1 MKITGAIFDLDG
13 TLVDSM
19 KIWDVLPGKVVRS
32 FGAEPTDDLAYQLA
46 AMDKQEAADYMIKTF
61 LLPLSREEVL
71 NRVNELVDEEYSSVV
86 PLKKGA
92 DVLLEFLHSNKIPCS
107 IATASE
113 VSQAEQAMKRLGQWE
128 CFQFVLSC
136 MQCGSK
142 SSPQIYYQAAERM
155 GTAPEQ
161 TLVFEDALHAA
172 QTAKKAGFVV
182 VGVFDPSSA
191 ADEQKMRA
199 VCDFYLPSLDDPV
212 FLNHIKSTRQIGG
225 TTFCRAIKLQCKTE
239 RSLFYENSID
249 DRWKRF
255 QRRRRNS
262 GRYQDHVRAW
272 NLCHE
277 RDYSLDGS
285 EHHRR
290 LWNFGV

>member
-71 NRVNELVDEEYSSVV
+71 NRVNELVDEEYSSIV

-92 DVLLEFLHSNKIPCS
+92 DVLLEFLYSNKIPCS

-113 VSQAEQAMKRLGQWE
+113 VSQAEQAMKRLGRWE

-212 FLNHIKSTRQIGG
+212 FLNQLEQMI
-225 TTFCRAIKLQCKTE
+225 
-239 RSLFYENSID
+239 
-249 DRWKRF
+249 
-255 QRRRRNS
+255 
-262 GRYQDHVRAW
+262 
-272 NLCHE
+272 
-277 RDYSLDGS
+277 
-285 EHHRR
+285 
-290 LWNFGV
+290 

>member
-71 NRVNELVDEEYSSVV
+71 NRVNELVDEEYSSIV

-128 CFQFVLSC
+128 WFQFVLSC

-212 FLNHIKSTRQIGG
+212 FLNQLEQMI
-225 TTFCRAIKLQCKTE
+225 
-239 RSLFYENSID
+239 
-249 DRWKRF
+249 
-255 QRRRRNS
+255 
-262 GRYQDHVRAW
+262 
-272 NLCHE
+272 
-277 RDYSLDGS
+277 
-285 EHHRR
+285 
-290 LWNFGV
+290 

>member
-71 NRVNELVDEEYSSVV
+71 NRVNELVDEEYSSIV

-128 CFQFVLSC
+128 RFQFVLSC

-155 GTAPEQ
+155 GTVPEQ

-212 FLNHIKSTRQIGG
+212 FLNQLEQMI
-225 TTFCRAIKLQCKTE
+225 
-239 RSLFYENSID
+239 
-249 DRWKRF
+249 
-255 QRRRRNS
+255 
-262 GRYQDHVRAW
+262 
-272 NLCHE
+272 
-277 RDYSLDGS
+277 
-285 EHHRR
+285 
-290 LWNFGV
+290 

>member
-1 MKITGAIFDLDG
+1 
-13 TLVDSM
+13 
-19 KIWDVLPGKVVRS
+19 
-32 FGAEPTDDLAYQLA
+32 
-46 AMDKQEAADYMIKTF
+46 MDKQEAADYMIKTF
-61 LLPLSREEVL
+61 LLPCTREEVL
-71 NRVNELVDEEYSSVV
+71 NRVNELVDEEYSSIV

-92 DVLLEFLHSNKIPCS
+92 DVLLECLHSNKIPCS

-212 FLNHIKSTRQIGG
+212 FLNQLEQMI
-225 TTFCRAIKLQCKTE
+225 
-239 RSLFYENSID
+239 
-249 DRWKRF
+249 
-255 QRRRRNS
+255 
-262 GRYQDHVRAW
+262 
-272 NLCHE
+272 
-277 RDYSLDGS
+277 
-285 EHHRR
+285 
-290 LWNFGV
+290 

>member
-1 MKITGAIFDLDG
+1 MDKEE
-13 TLVDSM
+13 
-19 KIWDVLPGKVVRS
+19 
-32 FGAEPTDDLAYQLA
+32 GAEQKVKTLLAS
-46 AMDKQEAADYMIKTF
+46 
-61 LLPLSREEVL
+61 PSREEVL
-71 NRVNELVDEEYSSVV
+71 NRVNELVDEEYSSIV

-155 GTAPEQ
+155 GTVPEQ

-212 FLNHIKSTRQIGG
+212 FLNQLEQMI
-225 TTFCRAIKLQCKTE
+225 
-239 RSLFYENSID
+239 
-249 DRWKRF
+249 
-255 QRRRRNS
+255 
-262 GRYQDHVRAW
+262 
-272 NLCHE
+272 
-277 RDYSLDGS
+277 
-285 EHHRR
+285 
-290 LWNFGV
+290 

>member
-71 NRVNELVDEEYSSVV
+71 NRVNELVDEEYSSIVS
-86 PLKKGA
+86 LKKGA

-128 CFQFVLSC
+128 RFQFVLSC

-199 VCDFYLPSLDDPV
+199 VCDFYLPSLDDPA
-212 FLNHIKSTRQIGG
+212 FLNQLEQMI
-225 TTFCRAIKLQCKTE
+225 
-239 RSLFYENSID
+239 
-249 DRWKRF
+249 
-255 QRRRRNS
+255 
-262 GRYQDHVRAW
+262 
-272 NLCHE
+272 
-277 RDYSLDGS
+277 
-285 EHHRR
+285 
-290 LWNFGV
+290 

>member
-71 NRVNELVDEEYSSVV
+71 NRVNELVDEEYSSIVS
-86 PLKKGA
+86 LKKGA

-128 CFQFVLSC
+128 RFQFVLSC

-212 FLNHIKSTRQIGG
+212 FLNQLEQMI
-225 TTFCRAIKLQCKTE
+225 
-239 RSLFYENSID
+239 
-249 DRWKRF
+249 
-255 QRRRRNS
+255 
-262 GRYQDHVRAW
+262 
-272 NLCHE
+272 
-277 RDYSLDGS
+277 
-285 EHHRR
+285 
-290 LWNFGV
+290 